1 MGNVFI
7 NFIKAAIHAFLL
19 WPTIK
24 KPKRVT
30 HILKKSLIF
39 NSLLFLNLHVFYK
52 CLIVFGNKIQVV
64 VFSYKKNSRQTK
76 NNQAKEWKKSKTLFL
91 YIRDKNTVLMDTK
104 KNENFTNKKGSHK
117 FVFMLVSTAEISA
130 KKGVLYMT
138 VHITLQFLVQEFF
151 IQFDSSLTGRV
162 NPLRFCLPSP
172 TPPHWISNDLPR

>member
-30 HILKKSLIF
+30 HILEKSLIF
-39 NSLLFLNLHVFYK
+39 NSLLFLNLHVCYK

-76 NNQAKEWKKSKTLFL
+76 NNQAKE
-91 YIRDKNTVLMDTK
+91 
-104 KNENFTNKKGSHK
+104 
-117 FVFMLVSTAEISA
+117 
-130 KKGVLYMT
+130 
-138 VHITLQFLVQEFF
+138 
-151 IQFDSSLTGRV
+151 
-162 NPLRFCLPSP
+162 
-172 TPPHWISNDLPR
+172 

>member
-7 NFIKAAIHAFLL
+7 NFIKAATHAFLL
-19 WPTIK
+19 WPTIQ

-30 HILKKSLIF
+30 HILEKSLIF

-76 NNQAKEWKKSKTLFL
+76 NNQPREWEKSKTLFL
-91 YIRDKNTVLMDTK
+91 YVRDKYSFDGHQ
-104 KNENFTNKKGSHK
+104 KNWKLYHKKGSHK

-151 IQFDSSLTGRV
+151 IQFNSSLPGRV

-172 TPPHWISNDLPR
+172 TPSH